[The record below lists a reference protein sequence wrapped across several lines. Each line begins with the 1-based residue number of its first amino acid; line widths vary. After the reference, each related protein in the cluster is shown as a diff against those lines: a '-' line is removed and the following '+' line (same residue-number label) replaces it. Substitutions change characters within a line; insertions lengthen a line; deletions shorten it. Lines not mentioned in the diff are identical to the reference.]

1 MHIWIVEDPFP
12 QPLRC
17 KISPA
22 SSKSGVASR
31 WGSSEPSEPSP
42 ALGKRSPDVMGSMGL
57 SPSKIASITG

>member
-1 MHIWIVEDPFP
+1 
-12 QPLRC
+12 
-17 KISPA
+17 
-22 SSKSGVASR
+22 VASR